1 LENAID
7 ASGIAMTTPQVPSST
22 LSLSAFGLT
31 DRGRVRTNNE
41 DQFVIS
47 EVGRVLQVQQS
58 SISQP
63 ESLRGTAMGH
73 LLVVADGIGGHRGG
87 DVASTMAVVGM
98 ENLLVNTMGWLCQM
112 HGEGVLSELHQAL
125 RTTDRWVEQEAGRQ
139 PEFHGMGTTLTVA
152 YVNDHTLFIAHAGDS
167 RCYLQRQGR
176 LERLTRDHT
185 LVAELVT
192 AGSLTPEQA
201 ANHQMRNVV
210 LNSVGGG
217 NSAVRPEVH
226 KHALEA
232 GDILLLCTDGL
243 TGMVSDEEIAGVL
256 ANVASA
262 EDACRGLVDRA
273 NARGGTDNITVVIGR
288 FQESDGA
295 AG

>member
-1 LENAID
+1 
-7 ASGIAMTTPQVPSST
+7 
-22 LSLSAFGLT
+22 
-31 DRGRVRTNNE
+31 
-41 DQFVIS
+41 
-47 EVGRVLQVQQS
+47 
-58 SISQP
+58 
-63 ESLRGTAMGH
+63 
-73 LLVVADGIGGHRGG
+73 
-87 DVASTMAVVGM
+87 
-98 ENLLVNTMGWLCQM
+98 
-112 HGEGVLSELHQAL
+112 
-125 RTTDRWVEQEAGRQ
+125 
-139 PEFHGMGTTLTVA
+139 MGTTLTVA